1 MDWKYFS
8 HQMNPSPAEI
18 GAPYK
23 VPNTF
28 HTGISTQAGTIPY
41 LKKKMDMGVRSYT
54 GVNYSPGSSDLT
66 TLYLGNSGHCFLQ
79 LALNRSRNRSTINKA
94 KERCSL

>member
-41 LKKKMDMGVRSYT
+41 LKKKWTWAY
-54 GVNYSPGSSDLT
+54 DLT
-66 TLYLGNSGHCFLQ
+66 LESTTHLVLQ
-79 LALNRSRNRSTINKA
+79 I
-94 KERCSL
+94 